1 MFVVRGTSAFV
12 FCRYSAASSARW
24 CAYRGYATRSFDPL
38 RILFCGSDE
47 FSIASLK
54 ALHSYRLKHPD
65 QISSIDVVCRPGKRV
80 GRGLKKIR
88 EMPIKEAA
96 TALSLPIHEI
106 DTFTGWTPPV
116 TPNGPIN
123 LIIAVS
129 FGLFV
134 PPRIL
139 NAAKYGGLNVH
150 PSLLPDF
157 RGPAPLHH
165 TLLAGRT
172 KTGVTLQTLHHKDFD
187 HGTILSQTPAP
198 GFDIPNSEFCTVPE
212 LTSLVSVKG
221 AELLFDGIQN
231 GLFVPPVKEAGWLSA
246 DNNKNLIHAAKIKPE
261 DRHVDWANWT
271 LVDFNR
277 RYRVLGNLWSKALVA
292 SNSADGALPFQQKR
306 VILTDVE
313 EVDPPIGSDI
323 FAIVP
328 GLPFANAP
336 HPVEPKKNRA
346 LYVLTKDGKALRI
359 NQMKVEGEPA
369 AEGLRAAI
377 KARMFG
383 DRSFQSVGTEFTPF
397 RNPLA

>member
-1 MFVVRGTSAFV
+1 MLIVSRSQSLGLCRTLSA
-12 FCRYSAASSARW
+12 SRW
-24 CAYRGYATRSFDPL
+24 LNSRCYATRSFDPL
-38 RILFCGSDE
+38 RILFCGSDD

-54 ALHSYRLKHPD
+54 ALHEYKLNYPT

-96 TALSLPIHEI
+96 SALSLPIHEI
-106 DTFTGWTPPV
+106 DTFRGWTPPE
-116 TPNGPIN
+116 TPYGPIN

-134 PPRIL
+134 PPRLL
-139 NAAKYGGLNVH
+139 NASKYGGLNVH

-172 KTGVTLQTLHHKDFD
+172 KTGVTLQTLDHKSFD
-187 HGTILSQTPAP
+187 HGTILAQTPAP
-198 GFDIPNSEFCTVPE
+198 GFDIPNSDTCTVPE
-212 LTSLVSVKG
+212 LTSLVSAKG
-221 AELLFDGIQN
+221 AQLLFDGIQQ
-231 GLFVPPVKEAGWLSA
+231 GLFVPPVKNAGWAKESETRS
-246 DNNKNLIHAAKIKPE
+246 LIHAAKIQPE
-261 DRHVDWANWT
+261 DRHINWESWT
-271 LVDFNR
+271 SVDFNR
-277 RYRVLGNLWSKALVA
+277 RNRVLGNLWSRALVA
-292 SNSADGALPFQQKR
+292 SKPAEEPVAYQQKR

-313 EVDPPIGSDI
+313 QVEPPKGSEI

-336 HPVEPKKNRA
+336 CPVEPRKSRS
-346 LYVLTKDGKALRI
+346 LFVFTKDGKALLI
-359 NQMKVEGEPA
+359 KSLKVEGEPV
-369 AEGLRAAI
+369 AEGLRAAV

-383 DRSFQSVGTEFTPF
+383 DRSITSEGFEFTPF
-397 RNPLA
+397 RNPLV